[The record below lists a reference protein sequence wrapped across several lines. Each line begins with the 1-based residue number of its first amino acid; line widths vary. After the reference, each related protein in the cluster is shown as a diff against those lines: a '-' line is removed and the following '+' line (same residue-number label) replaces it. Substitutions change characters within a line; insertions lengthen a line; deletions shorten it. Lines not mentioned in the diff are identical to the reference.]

1 MIEKTDHNKPIFSEE
16 FNIDGTFTIKK
27 EDIVNQ
33 MKEVFD
39 PEIPVNIYDLGLIYE
54 IKIDEEKKVEII
66 MTLTSPNCP
75 VAESLPIDPPSSTGF
90 PVTIAGVYPWIDPYA
105 SIIQAIVCG
114 FVPRSGAGISVFGPR
129 NLSILRVYLFVKLYN
144 SFFDNLFRYLLL

>member
-1 MIEKTDHNKPIFSEE
+1 MMEKKDNNKPIFFEE
-16 FNIDGTFTIKK
+16 FNVNESLTIKK

-54 IKIDEEKKVEII
+54 IKIDEEKKVKII

-75 VAESLPIDPPSSTGF
+75 VAESLPQEVSQKIKNLNGMKSLAVYLTFDPPWDKNMMSED
-90 PVTIAGVYPWIDPYA
+90 AKLALD
-105 SIIQAIVCG
+105 
-114 FVPRSGAGISVFGPR
+114 IS
-129 NLSILRVYLFVKLYN
+129 
-144 SFFDNLFRYLLL
+144 

>member
-1 MIEKTDHNKPIFSEE
+1 MIEKIDNNKPIFFEE
-16 FNIDGTFTIKK
+16 FKINEVLTIKK

-33 MKEVFD
+33 IKEVFD

-75 VAESLPIDPPSSTGF
+75 VAESLPKEVSQKIKNLNGMKSLAVYLTFDPPWDQNMMSED
-90 PVTIAGVYPWIDPYA
+90 AKLALD
-105 SIIQAIVCG
+105 
-114 FVPRSGAGISVFGPR
+114 IS
-129 NLSILRVYLFVKLYN
+129 
-144 SFFDNLFRYLLL
+144 

>member
-1 MIEKTDHNKPIFSEE
+1 MIEKTDNNKRIFFEE
-16 FNIDGTFTIKK
+16 FNTNQDLTIKK

-75 VAESLPIDPPSSTGF
+75 VAESLPKEVSQKIKNLNGMKSLAVYLTFDPPWDQNMMSED
-90 PVTIAGVYPWIDPYA
+90 AKLALD
-105 SIIQAIVCG
+105 
-114 FVPRSGAGISVFGPR
+114 IS
-129 NLSILRVYLFVKLYN
+129 
-144 SFFDNLFRYLLL
+144 

>member
-1 MIEKTDHNKPIFSEE
+1 MMEKTDNNKRIFFEE
-16 FNIDGTFTIKK
+16 FNINQDLTIKK

-75 VAESLPIDPPSSTGF
+75 VAESLPKEVSQKIKNLHGMKSLAVYLTFDPPWDQNMMSED
-90 PVTIAGVYPWIDPYA
+90 A
-105 SIIQAIVCG
+105 
-114 FVPRSGAGISVFGPR
+114 
-129 NLSILRVYLFVKLYN
+129 KLAL
-144 SFFDNLFRYLLL
+144 DVA

>member
-1 MIEKTDHNKPIFSEE
+1 MMEKTDNNKPIFFEE
-16 FNIDGTFTIKK
+16 FNINESLTIKK

-33 MKEVFD
+33 IKEVFD

-75 VAESLPIDPPSSTGF
+75 VAESLPKEVSQKIKNLNGMKSLAVYLTFDPPWDKNMMSED
-90 PVTIAGVYPWIDPYA
+90 AKLALD
-105 SIIQAIVCG
+105 
-114 FVPRSGAGISVFGPR
+114 IS
-129 NLSILRVYLFVKLYN
+129 
-144 SFFDNLFRYLLL
+144 

>member
-1 MIEKTDHNKPIFSEE
+1 MIEKTDNNKLIFSEE
-16 FNIDGTFTIKK
+16 FNINESLTIKK

-54 IKIDEEKKVEII
+54 IKIDEEKKVEVI

-75 VAESLPIDPPSSTGF
+75 VAESLPKEVSQKIKSLKGMKSLAVYLTFDPPWDQNMMSED
-90 PVTIAGVYPWIDPYA
+90 AKLALD
-105 SIIQAIVCG
+105 
-114 FVPRSGAGISVFGPR
+114 IS
-129 NLSILRVYLFVKLYN
+129 
-144 SFFDNLFRYLLL
+144 

>member
-1 MIEKTDHNKPIFSEE
+1 MIEKTDNNKPIFFEE
-16 FNIDGTFTIKK
+16 FNINEALTIKK

-75 VAESLPIDPPSSTGF
+75 VAESLPQEVSQKIKNLHGMKSLAVYLTFDPPWDKNMMSED
-90 PVTIAGVYPWIDPYA
+90 AKLALD
-105 SIIQAIVCG
+105 
-114 FVPRSGAGISVFGPR
+114 IS
-129 NLSILRVYLFVKLYN
+129 
-144 SFFDNLFRYLLL
+144 

>member
-1 MIEKTDHNKPIFSEE
+1 MIEKTDNNKPIFSEE

-66 MTLTSPNCP
+66 MTLTTPNCP
-75 VAESLPIDPPSSTGF
+75 VAESLPKEVSQKIKNLNGMKSLSVYLTFDPP
-90 PVTIAGVYPWIDPYA
+90 WD
-105 SIIQAIVCG
+105 
-114 FVPRSGAGISVFGPR
+114 R
-129 NLSILRVYLFVKLYN
+129 NKMSEDAKLAL
-144 SFFDNLFRYLLL
+144 DVV

>member
-1 MIEKTDHNKPIFSEE
+1 MIEKTDNNKPIFSEE

-66 MTLTSPNCP
+66 MTLPSPNCP
-75 VAESLPIDPPSSTGF
+75 VAESLPKEVSQKIKNLNGMKSLAVYLTFDPPWDQNMMSED
-90 PVTIAGVYPWIDPYA
+90 AKLALD
-105 SIIQAIVCG
+105 
-114 FVPRSGAGISVFGPR
+114 IS
-129 NLSILRVYLFVKLYN
+129 
-144 SFFDNLFRYLLL
+144 

>member
-1 MIEKTDHNKPIFSEE
+1 MTENIDNNKRIFFEE
-16 FNIDGTFTIKK
+16 FNFNESLTIKK

-33 MKEVFD
+33 IKEVFD

-75 VAESLPIDPPSSTGF
+75 VAESLPKEVSQKIKNLNRMKSLAVYLTFDPPWDQNMMSED
-90 PVTIAGVYPWIDPYA
+90 AKLALD
-105 SIIQAIVCG
+105 
-114 FVPRSGAGISVFGPR
+114 IS
-129 NLSILRVYLFVKLYN
+129 
-144 SFFDNLFRYLLL
+144 

>member
-1 MIEKTDHNKPIFSEE
+1 MMEKTDNNKRIFFEE
-16 FNIDGTFTIKK
+16 FNINQDLTIKK

-75 VAESLPIDPPSSTGF
+75 VAESLPQEVSQKIKNLHGMKSLAVYLTFDPPWDKNMMSED
-90 PVTIAGVYPWIDPYA
+90 AKLALD
-105 SIIQAIVCG
+105 
-114 FVPRSGAGISVFGPR
+114 IS
-129 NLSILRVYLFVKLYN
+129 
-144 SFFDNLFRYLLL
+144 

>member
-1 MIEKTDHNKPIFSEE
+1 MTENKDNNKRIFFEE
-16 FNIDGTFTIKK
+16 FNNNDALTIQK

-33 MKEVFD
+33 IKEVFD

-75 VAESLPIDPPSSTGF
+75 VAESLPKEVSQKIKDLNGMKSLAVYLTFDPPWDQNMMSED
-90 PVTIAGVYPWIDPYA
+90 AKLALD
-105 SIIQAIVCG
+105 
-114 FVPRSGAGISVFGPR
+114 IS
-129 NLSILRVYLFVKLYN
+129 
-144 SFFDNLFRYLLL
+144 

>member
-1 MIEKTDHNKPIFSEE
+1 MIEKTDNKKPIFFEE
-16 FNIDGTFTIKK
+16 FNINESLTIKK

-33 MKEVFD
+33 IKEVFD

-75 VAESLPIDPPSSTGF
+75 VAESLPKEVSQKIKNLKGMKSLAVYLTFDPPWDQNMMSED
-90 PVTIAGVYPWIDPYA
+90 AKLALD
-105 SIIQAIVCG
+105 
-114 FVPRSGAGISVFGPR
+114 IS
-129 NLSILRVYLFVKLYN
+129 
-144 SFFDNLFRYLLL
+144 